1 MTNTTMPENFQ
12 VQTTNTKLTLEQ
24 KTAIEEMVTRRM
36 ENTGETREEATNL
49 LADCL
54 TDLMNQIIEEKS
66 N

>member
-24 KTAIEEMVTRRM
+24 KMAIEEMVTRRM

-54 TDLMNQIIEEKS
+54 EGLMNHIIKS
-66 N
+66 KVN